1 MDQIWEIG
9 ISKFSSCG
17 GVAENILQKVGI
29 NGRGLFPVDPK
40 KKSKIFVPS
49 NLLINRE
56 DVVLNEG
63 QLKIKDGKDY
73 SKEVVDFF
81 IFIKKISL
89 GVMEVKNQQKPL
101 RKI

>member
-1 MDQIWEIG
+1 MDQLWELG
-9 ISKFSSCG
+9 ISKFRSCG

-29 NGRGLFPVDPK
+29 NGRGLFPVDSK

-56 DVVLNEG
+56 DIILKEG
-63 QLKIKDGKDY
+63 QLKIKDGTDY

-81 IFIKKISL
+81 NFY
-89 GVMEVKNQQKPL
+89 QKHFSWGNGGKESTIAL